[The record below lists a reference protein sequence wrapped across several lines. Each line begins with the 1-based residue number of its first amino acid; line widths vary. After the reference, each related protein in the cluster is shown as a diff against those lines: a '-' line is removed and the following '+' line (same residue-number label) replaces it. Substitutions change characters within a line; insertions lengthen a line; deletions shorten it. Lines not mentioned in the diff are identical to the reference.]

1 MARTSRTHSPA
12 AAPVPERRNSRSR
25 HQLDEAALA
34 QTEQRLRALLEHGA
48 DAIVLF
54 DADGVMRYVS
64 PSTKR
69 VLGYEPDEL
78 IGRSRFEL
86 YHPDDAPRMREVI
99 ADLLKRPGGRAAA
112 EVRLRHKDG
121 TWRWIEGKATNLLH
135 DSSVQAIVVNYRDT
149 SERKAADEARRRLAA
164 IVESSDDAIVSVS
177 LDGIVQTWNAGA
189 QRIYLYSADEMIGRS
204 VAVLAPP
211 GVPPVVV
218 QHRERLHRGESL
230 RLETVRLR
238 KDGTPITV
246 SLTLSPVRDES
257 GRVIAVATVSRDASD
272 RKRAEIELRRRAA
285 HLEALNEIVSQAV
298 AAPDL
303 TQLVGT
309 ALATIMK
316 TLACEMGA
324 VWVLDARIARGLPA
338 GASHV
343 LFDPLLDRD
352 REGPPGPI
360 VVEDWR
366 VRGSG
371 DGATGATIVRL
382 GVRASLVAPIPAEG
396 RSLGGILVASSQPRA
411 WLPDEIRLVESVGK
425 QVGSAVER
433 LRLFRDAQQHT
444 LLMARLV
451 SIMETLNRSL
461 VASEAVVAI
470 GEGALG
476 LCAADRAAVFVR
488 QPDGTVICPWSL
500 GLSADFVAQVL
511 AHQKELVVGR
521 LAGEP
526 ATTRA
531 SVIDGRTVDTDKP
544 FLFSDTLAYPE
555 GSRSRVLADR
565 EGIRATGF
573 LPLAYEGR
581 VIAVVVC
588 YYDVPRVWTEPEHE
602 VFLSFCW
609 QAAIALQNAGLREG
623 QAQRAAALEVLADVS
638 NRLRASQTPEE
649 MYPIL
654 VEQSMALFNGAQCSL
669 ALLDQPG
676 RQLTRVYTTGFGEP
690 AGSTFP
696 VEGSLAGPVVTSGVA
711 WVTADLPPQATK
723 FVHPEATRHI
733 GPLAIVPVRSEQE
746 VIGTLALGRVRA
758 PGSTPFTDTEV
769 RLLQA
774 IAEIGGT
781 AIRRAR
787 LYDNLEQSYIQMVL
801 ALARTVDARD
811 TYTSGH
817 SERIAVLA
825 EHVARAIG
833 CEPEEIQ
840 DIRWAALLHDIGKVG
855 VPDDI
860 LRKPGTLTQKEWD
873 VMRQHPVIGESI
885 LVSTDR
891 MRGVARIV
899 RHHQERWDGTGYPDG
914 LQGEEIP
921 TGARIL
927 AVVDAYSAITDSRP
941 YKAARSHEEAIAEL
955 LRCSGSQFDPRV
967 VHVFCQIVEP
977 QT

>member
-1 MARTSRTHSPA
+1 MVQALIEVAPVAIVVVDLAGIVKVWSPA
-12 AAPVPERRNSRSR
+12 AEGLFGWRA
-25 HQLDEAALA
+25 DE
-34 QTEQRLRALLEHGA
+34 
-48 DAIVLF
+48 V
-54 DADGVMRYVS
+54 V
-64 PSTKR
+64 
-69 VLGYEPDEL
+69 
-78 IGRSRFEL
+78 GR
-86 YHPDDAPRMREVI
+86 PGPI
-99 ADLLKRPGGRAAA
+99 PGGRT
-112 EVRLRHKDG
+112 LRSLHARIQAGETCRDVEARGLRKDG
-121 TWRWIEGKATNLLH
+121 SLVDLDISAAPLRDGQGKPAGTVIVCTDITARKRQERSIRHNL
-135 DSSVQAIVVNYRDT
+135 RDQSQHELT
-149 SERKAADEARRRLAA
+149 DAADEARRRLAA
-164 IVESSDDAIVSVS
+164 IVESSDDAIIGLS

-189 QRIYLYSADEMIGRS
+189 ERIYLYSADEMIGQS
-204 VAVLAPP
+204 VSILAPP
-211 GVPPVVV
+211 GVPAVVV

-230 RLETVRLR
+230 RHLEAVRMR

-246 SLTLSPVRDES
+246 SLTISPVRDDS
-257 GRVIAVATVSRDASD
+257 GRVVAIAAVSRDVTD
-272 RKRAEIELRRRAA
+272 RKRAETELRRRAA
-285 HLEALNEIVSQAV
+285 HLEALNEIVGQAV
-298 AAPDL
+298 TAPDL
-303 TQLVGT
+303 TQLVST

-324 VWVLDARIARGLPA
+324 VWVLDARIARGLPSGA
-338 GASHV
+338 GQV
-343 LFDPLLDRD
+343 LLDPFLAPGGERPA
-352 REGPPGPI
+352 GPNA
-360 VVEDWR
+360 VEDWR
-366 VRGSG
+366 AARPA
-371 DGATGATIVRL
+371 DEATGVAMVRL
-382 GVRASLVAPIPAEG
+382 GVRSSLAVPIPAEEQ
-396 RSLGGILVASSQPRA
+396 SLGGIVVASAQPHS
-411 WLPDEIRLVESVGK
+411 WLPDEVRLVESIGK
-425 QVGSAVER
+425 QVGTAVER
-433 LRLFRDAQQHT
+433 WRLFRDAQQHN

-461 VASEAVVAI
+461 VTSEALVAI

-476 LCAADRAAVFVR
+476 LCAADRAIVLIR

-500 GLSADFVAQVL
+500 GLSADFVTEIL
-511 AHQKELVVGR
+511 ARQKELIIGR
-521 LAGEP
+521 LVAEHARG
-526 ATTRA
+526 
-531 SVIDGRTVDTDKP
+531 VIVDGRTVDPDKP
-544 FLFSDTLAYPE
+544 FLLRDVLDFPE
-555 GSRSRVLADR
+555 GSLVRSVVER
-565 EGIRATGF
+565 EGIRAVGF

-581 VIAVVVC
+581 VIAAVVC
-588 YYDVPRVWTEPEHE
+588 YYDAPRTWTEPEQE

-638 NRLRASQTPEE
+638 NRLRAAPTPQE

-654 VEQSMALFNGAQCSL
+654 VEQSMALFNAVQGSL
-669 ALLDQPG
+669 ALLDKSGQHF
-676 RQLTRVYTTGFGEP
+676 TRVHTAGVAEP

-696 VEGSLAGPVVTSGVA
+696 MDGSLAGPVLKSGVA
-711 WVTADLPPQATK
+711 WVTPDLRPRTTK
-723 FVHPEATRHI
+723 YLDPDATRHI
-733 GPLAIVPVRSEQE
+733 GPLVVVPVRSEQE
-746 VIGTLALGRVRA
+746 VIGTLALGRLRG
-758 PGSTPFTDTEV
+758 PSTAPFTDAEV

-825 EHVARAIG
+825 EQVARALG
-833 CEPEEIQ
+833 CGPEDIQ

-860 LRKPGTLTQKEWD
+860 LRKPGTLTQAEWE
-873 VMRQHPVIGESI
+873 VMRQHPVIGEGI

-891 MRGVARIV
+891 MRGVAKIV

-921 TGARIL
+921 AGARIL

-941 YKAARSHEEAIAEL
+941 YKSARTHQEAIAEL
-955 LRCSGSQFDPRV
+955 KRCSGTQFDPRV